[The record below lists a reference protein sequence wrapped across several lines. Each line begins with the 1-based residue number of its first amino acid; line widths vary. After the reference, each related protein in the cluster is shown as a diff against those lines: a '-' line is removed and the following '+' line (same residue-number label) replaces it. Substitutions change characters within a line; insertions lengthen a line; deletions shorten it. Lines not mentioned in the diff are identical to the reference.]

1 MVFFLFVGF
10 IIVQRLVELAI
21 AKRNERWILDK
32 GGIEYGQGHYP
43 AMVLIHAAFFVVYIY
58 EVVTLGKSLSDY
70 WPALLILFLLTQGM
84 RVWALTS
91 LGKYWNTKIII
102 LPGAVV
108 VKKGPYKIIKHPNY
122 LIVALELIIIPLMF
136 NAFITLAVFMVLNV
150 VILSIRIPAEEKALR
165 ELTKYES
172 VFKNQGR
179 FIPNLLNKC
188 DNPR

>member
-1 MVFFLFVGF
+1 MAFFLFVGF
-10 IIVQRLVELAI
+10 IIVQRLVELTI
-21 AKRNERWILDK
+21 AKRNERWIVDQ

-43 AMVLIHAAFFVVYIY
+43 AMVLIHSAFFVAYIA
-58 EVVTLGKSLSDY
+58 EVITLGKSLSVY
-70 WPALLILFLLTQGM
+70 WPFLLILFLLTQGM

-91 LGKYWNTKIII
+91 LGKFWNTKIII

-136 NAFITLAVFMVLNV
+136 NAFITLAIFMVLNL

-165 ELTKYES
+165 ELTQYES
-172 VFKNQGR
+172 AFKNQGR
-179 FIPNLLNKC
+179 FIPNLLNKY
-188 DNPR
+188 DN